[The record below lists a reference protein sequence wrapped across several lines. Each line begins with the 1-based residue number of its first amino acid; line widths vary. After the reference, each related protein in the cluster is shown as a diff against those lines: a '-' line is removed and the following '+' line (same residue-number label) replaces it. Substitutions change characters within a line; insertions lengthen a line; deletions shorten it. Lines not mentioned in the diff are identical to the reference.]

1 MYRVGARREST
12 QRLAWSNPPPAA
24 CMPEPVQNESTAA
37 VPSCPKCGGAMWD
50 NREGKRNPK
59 APDFKCKDR
68 SCDGVIWP
76 PRGATPAAGSGAP
89 QPAAQRAPA
98 GAPAVRAAG
107 ATPPANA
114 ARPAAVGGPQVDSA
128 GMPLCPICGG
138 AMWDDRL
145 SKRNPRAPDF
155 KCRNK
160 PRERGGPGC
169 EGVIWPARDG
179 SPSPYPPSAPRRSGP
194 PAPLA
199 DDGPRDGP
207 PVWDVPP
214 LDDDDLPF

>member
-1 MYRVGARREST
+1 
-12 QRLAWSNPPPAA
+12 
-24 CMPEPVQNESTAA
+24 MPEPDQIESSTGI
-37 VPSCPKCGGAMWD
+37 PSCPKCGGAMWD

-76 PRGATPAAGSGAP
+76 PRASTSASDSGAP
-89 QPAAQRAPA
+89 QQSAQRAPA
-98 GAPAVRAAG
+98 DAATPSVGAATSPATARAAPERPDG
-107 ATPPANA
+107 A
-114 ARPAAVGGPQVDSA
+114 GPRVDSA

-138 AMWDDRL
+138 PMWDDRT

-179 SPSPYPPSAPRRSGP
+179 SPSPYPPSAPRRSASP
-194 PAPLA
+194 PLA
-199 DDGPRDGP
+199 DDSPRDGP
-207 PVWDVPP
+207 PIWDGPP
-214 LDDDDLPF
+214 LNDDDLPF

>member
-1 MYRVGARREST
+1 
-12 QRLAWSNPPPAA
+12 
-24 CMPEPVQNESTAA
+24 
-37 VPSCPKCGGAMWD
+37 MWD

-76 PRGATPAAGSGAP
+76 PRATSATGSAATS
-89 QPAAQRAPA
+89 PAAQRAPA
-98 GAPAVRAAG
+98 DATARAAAAPAQADA
-107 ATPPANA
+107 ANA
-114 ARPAAVGGPQVDSA
+114 ERGSAGGGPRVDAA

-138 AMWDDRL
+138 AMWDDRT

-179 SPSPYPPSAPRRSGP
+179 SPSPYPPSAPRRSAQ
-194 PAPLA
+194 PAPPLA
-199 DDGPRDGP
+199 DEGPRDGP
-207 PVWDVPP
+207 PVWDGPP

>member
-1 MYRVGARREST
+1 
-12 QRLAWSNPPPAA
+12 
-24 CMPEPVQNESTAA
+24 MPEPDQIETTAG

-76 PRGATPAAGSGAP
+76 PRGSTSATGTGAS
-89 QPAAQRAPA
+89 QPSAPRAPTGGATTPPA
-98 GAPAVRAAG
+98 GAATSPATARAAS
-107 ATPPANA
+107 
-114 ARPAAVGGPQVDSA
+114 ARPDAAGPPVDSA

-138 AMWDDRL
+138 PMWDDRT

-179 SPSPYPPSAPRRSGP
+179 SPSPYPPSAPRRSA
-194 PAPLA
+194 PASAPA
-199 DDGPRDGP
+199 DEGPRDGP
-207 PVWDVPP
+207 PVWDGPP

>member
-1 MYRVGARREST
+1 
-12 QRLAWSNPPPAA
+12 
-24 CMPEPVQNESTAA
+24 
-37 VPSCPKCGGAMWD
+37 MWD
-50 NREGKRNPK
+50 NRVGKRNPK

-76 PRGATPAAGSGAP
+76 PRATTPVAGAVGAQPPVPRASSGTTARAAAGP
-89 QPAAQRAPA
+89 PPTDAASP
-98 GAPAVRAAG
+98 
-107 ATPPANA
+107 
-114 ARPAAVGGPQVDSA
+114 ARPAPVAGGPRLDSA

-138 AMWDDRL
+138 AMWDDRT

-169 EGVIWPARDG
+169 EGVIWPSRDG
-179 SPSPYPPSAPRRSGP
+179 SPSPYPPSAPRRSAQ
-194 PAPLA
+194 PAPPLA

-207 PVWDVPP
+207 PVWDGPP

>member
-1 MYRVGARREST
+1 
-12 QRLAWSNPPPAA
+12 
-24 CMPEPVQNESTAA
+24 MPESQQSDQSQ
-37 VPSCPKCGGAMWD
+37 VPPCPKCQGPMWD

-68 SCDGVIWP
+68 GCDGVIWP
-76 PRGATPAAGSGAP
+76 PRDGRAV
-89 QPAAQRAPA
+89 APA
-98 GAPAVRAAG
+98 SAARSAPDAASSAPASRSAPPRGAAASG
-107 ATPPANA
+107 NNVDAN
-114 ARPAAVGGPQVDSA
+114 

-138 AMWDDRL
+138 AMWDDRE

-179 SPSPYPPSAPRRSGP
+179 SPSPFPPSVARRST
-194 PAPLA
+194 PAASPF
-199 DDGPRDGP
+199 PE
-207 PVWDVPP
+207 PP
-214 LDDDDLPF
+214 LDAPPPFDDAPPHDDDDLPF